1 METIIHYIA
10 KKITEETIKNLENVL
25 TGTDKIPEYIE
36 NTKRTL
42 NDVGV
47 KLIKVLFDACEESIR
62 QTGKQ
67 KREWYVEKRNMEK
80 TYSTIFGDVKYKRT
94 YYKNKKTG
102 EYKYLSDDF
111 LGIEVHERMDMMLQS
126 QLIESAIDVSYSK
139 SGRNSV
145 PDQEFSNQTVMN
157 NIRKLDEIENSAVE
171 KTVYKK
177 KTNKKLEAK
186 LLYVE
191 ADEDHVAM
199 QDGTNK
205 QMKLIYVHEGLKN
218 EGKNRNAL
226 INPRYFTGLYN
237 NNNEQLWLEVADYI
251 YKYYDTDKIERVYLS
266 GDGANWIKEGL
277 NWIDKSIYVLDRFHL
292 SKYIKQATAHI
303 PYTTPVMWGYVNKG
317 KKEWVS
323 DLFEEILDCTENVT
337 KRNSVLESR
346 RYIMNNWEGI
356 RNQYN
361 LDYVGCSAEG
371 HVSHILSNRLSSRPM
386 GWSGV
391 GADQM
396 ARLRVYKKNGGKVY
410 DLMKL
415 KKQSEFK
422 ERKIKEL
429 DKRVVKK
436 KLNVSINETLDN
448 LEIINIGKRTQMS
461 EFLKSIRGA

>member
-1 METIIHYIA
+1 MLRLS
-10 KKITEETIKNLENVL
+10 ITL
-25 TGTDKIPEYIE
+25 
-36 NTKRTL
+36 
-42 NDVGV
+42 
-47 KLIKVLFDACEESIR
+47 
-62 QTGKQ
+62 
-67 KREWYVEKRNMEK
+67 
-80 TYSTIFGDVKYKRT
+80 
-94 YYKNKKTG
+94 
-102 EYKYLSDDF
+102 
-111 LGIEVHERMDMMLQS
+111 
-126 QLIESAIDVSYSK
+126 
-139 SGRNSV
+139 
-145 PDQEFSNQTVMN
+145 N
-157 NIRKLDEIENSAVE
+157 NIRKLDKIENSAVE

-177 KTNKKLEAK
+177 KLDKKSELK
-186 LLYVE
+186 ILYVE

-205 QMKLIYVHEGLKN
+205 QMKLIYVHEGLRS
-218 EGKNRNAL
+218 ESKNRNAL

-251 YKYYDTDKIERVYLS
+251 YKYYDTDKIEKVYLS
-266 GDGANWIKEGL
+266 GDGANWIKDGL

-317 KKEWVS
+317 KKEWVN
-323 DLFEEILDCTENVT
+323 DLFEVILDCTET
-337 KRNSVLESR
+337 GRKRKSVLESR

-386 GWSGV
+386 GWSEI

-396 ARLRVYKKNGGKVY
+396 ARLRAYKKNGGKVY

-415 KKQSEFK
+415 KKQSEIK

>member
-1 METIIHYIA
+1 METIIHDIT

-47 KLIKVLFDACEESIR
+47 KLIKVLFDTCEESIR

-126 QLIESAIDVSYSK
+126 QLIERAIDVSYSK

-177 KTNKKLEAK
+177 KADKKSEAK

-371 HVSHILSNRLSSRPM
+371 HVSHILSDRLSSRPM
-386 GWSGV
+386 GWSEV

-410 DLMKL
+410 DLIKL

>member
-1 METIIHYIA
+1 METIIHDIT

-42 NDVGV
+42 NDAGIKLV
-47 KLIKVLFDACEESIR
+47 KILFDTCEESIR

-177 KTNKKLEAK
+177 KADKKSEAK

-371 HVSHILSNRLSSRPM
+371 HVSHILSDRLSSRPM
-386 GWSGV
+386 GWSEV

-410 DLMKL
+410 DLIKL